1 MHWNNRIVKND
12 DDSFSL
18 VEMHYADGGKP
29 LGYTEP
35 CLVSETVEGLHE
47 VYVRLA
53 EAFKHPPVD
62 DNSLTEQENHNG
74 QDNS

>member
-1 MHWNNRIVKND
+1 MHWNNRIVKD
-12 DDSFSL
+12 GDGSFFL

-47 VYVRLA
+47 VYLRLA

-62 DNSLTEQENHNG
+62 NNSLTNQQENSNG
-74 QDNS
+74 